1 MNQSRD
7 DVIEGLLRAR
17 FDGPVR
23 DEGFS
28 GQLMQRLPQRR
39 HRRIA
44 WPMWI
49 GVAAGA
55 AMCWLA
61 LLPSR
66 LLRNGWQ
73 DWAGGHWSVAAVAML
88 SSVVVMILL
97 AVAWGVA
104 EIDDR

>member
-7 DVIEGLLRAR
+7 DAIEALLRKQ

-28 GQLMQRLPQRR
+28 ERLMQRLPWRR
-39 HRRIA
+39 RRVA
-44 WPMWI
+44 WPLW
-49 GVAAGA
+49 AGA
-55 AMCWLA
+55 LAGAVACWLA

-73 DWAGGHWSVAAVAML
+73 DWIGGHWSAAGIAVLLAML
-88 SSVVVMILL
+88 GMALL
-97 AVAWGVA
+97 ALIWGVA
-104 EIDDR
+104 ETDHR